1 MIWQLVEKLL
11 SYCFILAVFYVCSQ
25 TVLQWNDTTRISQ
38 IKDELRK
45 QFESDRQDLQ
55 RQINRLDVNQSNY
68 NISQQQRL
76 DAIQQSL
83 DSEKKFALLNKNNK

>member
-25 TVLQWNDTTRISQ
+25 TALQWNDATRISQ
-38 IKDELRK
+38 IKDELKR

-55 RQINRLDVNQSNY
+55 KQINRLDVNQSNY
-68 NISQQQRL
+68 NISQQQRM

-83 DSEKKFALLNKNNK
+83 DSKGKK